1 MATKTDIFSNNDNY
15 YLELYTDVESQSTS
29 GNYSIVYWR
38 MRVYKTYGTGYW
50 SSTASGNTSYVD
62 TSEASRVDYDRFAY
76 DFRNGSYTGSI
87 TFKSG
92 TFRVNHNSA
101 GAGSYSVNIGMDLNN
116 LGTADCKSGTINLPG
131 LAKVPNA
138 PTVNGISSV
147 TSNSMVY
154 SFSNN
159 GNGGASII
167 EWQIGYG
174 TSSTSPQKYLTS
186 GGTSTITG
194 LSRTTTYYVWSR
206 GRNAVGWGPWSSRSS
221 AKTLATKPSP
231 PSPVKTDNVTQT
243 SFSHQFKAGDN
254 GGSAAL
260 QYQIGYGTSS
270 SAPTTWITSTG
281 TSTISGLTPGATYY
295 VWSRTRNAIGWSNN
309 SPRTTVTLVAGA
321 LVRVGGSWRRAVPYV
336 RVGGVWKL
344 ARPYV
349 RSGGKWKSTS

>member
-1 MATKTDIFSNNDNY
+1 METKTDIFSNNDNY

-131 LAKVPNA
+131 LAKAPDA
-138 PTVNGISSV
+138 PTSLGLSSI
-147 TSNSMVY
+147 TSSSMRY
-154 SFSNN
+154 GFRDNDNN
-159 GNGGASII
+159 GASIV
-167 EWQIGYG
+167 ERQIGYG
-174 TSSTSPQKYLTS
+174 TSSSSPQKYIS
-186 GGTSTITG
+186 SDGDSVITG
-194 LSRTTTYYVWSR
+194 LSRVTTYYVWSR
-206 GRNAVGWGPWSSRSS
+206 VRNAVGWSGWSSRSS
-221 AKTLATKPSP
+221 AKTLATKPSA
-231 PSPVKTDNVTQT
+231 PSPVATTNITQN
-243 SFSHQFKAGDN
+243 SFTHQFKANDN

-260 QYQIGYGTSS
+260 EFQIGYGTSS
-270 SAPTTWITSTG
+270 TAPTTWLKSGG
-281 TSTISGLTPGATYY
+281 TSTISGLTPGAVYY
-295 VWSRTRNAIGWSNN
+295 VWSRTRNALGWSSN
-309 SPRTTVTLVAGA
+309 SSRTTVTLVAGA
-321 LVRVGGSWRRAVPYV
+321 LVRVGGVWRRAVPYV